1 MAFILLVME
10 EKNIGI
16 SKKEDRLE
24 RSNQKE
30 KEMKGEGAE
39 EDQEQGRKVPNNL
52 ESLQLAKRAEDL
64 AKTVNGKK

>member
-30 KEMKGEGAE
+30 KDMKGEGAE
-39 EDQEQGRKVPNNL
+39 EEQEQGRKVPNNL

>member
-39 EDQEQGRKVPNNL
+39 EEQEQGRKVPNNL

>member
-1 MAFILLVME
+1 MALFLLVME

-16 SKKEDRLE
+16 AKKEDRLE

-30 KEMKGEGAE
+30 IEMKGEE
-39 EDQEQGRKVPNNL
+39 EEEEEQGRKVPNNL